1 MATLTGVSISS
12 SYTSLLKLDGNTD
25 STAAGNGSNAIQVKT
40 GDNEATPL
48 FLNTDRLGIGGQ
60 PSNQLTVVG
69 DNAIKNINIYTN
81 SDSAVTSDTGAR
93 IFTTGDGGSG
103 IYAENGHLVIQGRPS
118 NARDVIFIS
127 GNSATERMRITGDGL
142 LGIGT
147 ENPDTNLHIHKAT
160 AGTIDSNANAQLT
173 IENNS
178 HAGLQFLTPNSA
190 NNIIYFGDVD
200 DNDVGYIAYL
210 HNSNEMEFLVDTS
223 VRFKLDANS
232 RISLGNNDA
241 SGVAT
246 NTVFGNLAGN
256 FSGGSANCTA
266 IGLRALDALTGG
278 SQNLGVGEDALGAS
292 VDGVSNTAVGVY
304 AMSAGDAA
312 NYNTAIGGQSLSFV
326 TGSSNTGV
334 GFQSATTGSNNITS
348 GSDNTLIGAFTAA
361 SSASATNQI
370 VIGKS
375 ATGTGDNE
383 IALGN
388 TSITAIKAQVSSIT
402 AYSSDERTKKDIKDY
417 NLKGLDFIKDLQLK
431 TYIYK
436 NPADFPD
443 EIRSSKWDEEGVEKQ
458 ADPTETQVGLIA
470 QDVEEALKKHGIG
483 NIETYAPTQ
492 ESGIKT
498 LTYGNLIF
506 PLIKAVQELSAKV
519 TELENK

>member
-1 MATLTGVSISS
+1 
-12 SYTSLLKLDGNTD
+12 
-25 STAAGNGSNAIQVKT
+25 
-40 GDNEATPL
+40 
-48 FLNTDRLGIGGQ
+48 
-60 PSNQLTVVG
+60 
-69 DNAIKNINIYTN
+69 
-81 SDSAVTSDTGAR
+81 
-93 IFTTGDGGSG
+93 
-103 IYAENGHLVIQGRPS
+103 
-118 NARDVIFIS
+118 
-127 GNSATERMRITGDGL
+127 
-142 LGIGT
+142 
-147 ENPDTNLHIHKAT
+147 
-160 AGTIDSNANAQLT
+160 
-173 IENNS
+173 
-178 HAGLQFLTPNSA
+178 
-190 NNIIYFGDVD
+190 
-200 DNDVGYIAYL
+200 
-210 HNSNEMEFLVDTS
+210 MEFLVDTS

-326 TGSSNTGV
+326 TGSSN
-334 GFQSATTGSNNITS
+334 TGSNNITS